1 MEGDKYYQI
10 CKTLFDDNILF
21 TFPYKRP
28 VTKKGYSKNIIMVI
42 IDIIIFIFVR
52 MIKIII

>member
-1 MEGDKYYQI
+1 MEGDKYHQI

-28 VTKKGYSKNIIMVI
+28 VTKNGYSKNIIMVI